1 MSETAAHPASPLEMR
16 RDFLR
21 RSLIGA
27 GLVSVGPTSAWAQSL
42 PAVPANP
49 HGPEGL
55 QAIPSLAAVGPLQAP
70 DVNGLRLPSG
80 FSSRVI
86 ARSGQ
91 KVASTGYTWH
101 STPDGGAC
109 LASGDGG
116 WIYLSNC
123 ELDGGKGGVS
133 AIRFNSTGSITSAY
147 SICSGTSRNCVGG
160 MSPWNT
166 WLSCEEVDRGRVVE
180 CDPFGQKAPVLR
192 NALGWF
198 DHEALTFDTRTG
210 YVYLTEDKSDGR
222 FYRFRPARAN
232 DLSSGTLEVARRVG
246 SAAPYS
252 LQWLSVPTPNPSSS
266 GTRTRK
272 QVSAS
277 SSFNGGEGCWFHK
290 GIVYFTTK
298 GDHRVW
304 AYETAANQLSILYDD
319 NTASNPVLT
328 GVDNVIVSALGD
340 VYVAEDGGD
349 MQICVIRASG
359 EVAPIVKLE
368 GHNASEMTGIAFSPD
383 GSRLYFSS
391 QRGTTGSGANGVSFE
406 VRGPFLGI

>member
-1 MSETAAHPASPLEMR
+1 MNGKSVTNELSVEQR

-27 GLVSVGPTSAWAQSL
+27 GLVSVGPAGAWAQGL

-49 HGPEGL
+49 QGSDGL
-55 QAIPSLAAVGPLQAP
+55 QDIASLAAVGPLQPP
-70 DVNGLRLPSG
+70 DANGLRLPSG

-123 ELDGGKGGVS
+123 ELDSRKGGVS
-133 AIRFNSTGSITSAY
+133 AIRFNSSGSIISAY
-147 SICSGTSRNCVGG
+147 SICSGTNRNCVGG
-160 MSPWNT
+160 MSPWKT
-166 WLSCEEVDRGRVVE
+166 WLTCEEVDRGRVVE
-180 CDPFGQKAPVLR
+180 CDPFGQKAPVVR

-198 DHEALTFDTRTG
+198 DHEALTFDTNTG

-222 FYRFRPARAN
+222 FYRFRPVKRN
-232 DLSSGTLEVARRVG
+232 DLSVGTLEVARRVG
-246 SAAPYS
+246 SAPPYS
-252 LQWLSVPTPNPSSS
+252 LQWLSVPTPNPSST
-266 GTRTRK
+266 GTRTRR

-277 SSFNGGEGCWFHK
+277 SSFNGGEGCWFHN
-290 GIVYFTTK
+290 GVVYFTTK
-298 GDHRVW
+298 GDNRVW
-304 AYETAANQLSILYDD
+304 AYETAANRLSILYDD
-319 NTASNPVLT
+319 STSSNPVLS

-349 MQICVIRASG
+349 MQICVIRPSG

-391 QRGTTGSGANGVSFE
+391 QRGTTGSGSNGVTFE